1 MFKLFFSI
9 DIEMT
14 DVYHTKYGKVSLLS
28 NDIHFRESFMRGQYW
43 DEDTLLKLN
52 CYIDSDKDILE
63 IGGHVGTSS
72 LVYASFL
79 NKGKIHV
86 YEPQRNLYELLEDN
100 IKTNNLTHKI
110 IPHHRAVFC
119 RSGIA
124 RMNEFDIDYSLGN
137 VKKRYNED
145 RHLPCNFGGIG
156 LGKDGEK
163 VKVITIDSMNLEN
176 LGYIHLDAQGAE
188 PFILH
193 GGRETIRKFR
203 PLIYFED
210 NSKHCP
216 FLFKNVCKSYPEH
229 NEESQFDVV
238 RFCME
243 ELGYE
248 SYIERF
254 NGGIDTLL
262 LPK

>member
-1 MFKLFFSI
+1 M
-9 DIEMT
+9 
-14 DVYHTKYGKVSLLS
+14 
-28 NDIHFRESFMRGQYW
+28 
-43 DEDTLLKLN
+43 
-52 CYIDSDKDILE
+52 
-63 IGGHVGTSS
+63 
-72 LVYASFL
+72 
-79 NKGKIHV
+79 
-86 YEPQRNLYELLEDN
+86 
-100 IKTNNLTHKI
+100 
-110 IPHHRAVFC
+110 
-119 RSGIA
+119 A
-124 RMNEFDIDYSLGN
+124 RMNQFDIDYSLGD

-216 FLFKNVCKSYPEH
+216 FLFKNVCKAYPEH

-243 ELGYE
+243 
-248 SYIERF
+248 
-254 NGGIDTLL
+254 
-262 LPK
+262 